1 MTFAVVVASYPSRRR
16 GDTPIRRRRRTSGR
30 VIIGVCSGGRRRR
43 FNDRHLVSRL
53 SRGAETTLGRYLNHS
68 RTKRFYVLFFT
79 LVSSIKKDLRREVV
93 CNLFTRGKKERERKM
108 KTLTREKVKEGK
120 IRFQKQKVL
129 ALFSQMQKKLLAS
142 KCLVFSLSNHHSFR
156 GISLEKHRTTH

>member
-53 SRGAETTLGRYLNHS
+53 SRGAETTLGRYLNHIESQEEKS
-68 RTKRFYVLFFT
+68 RVKEF
-79 LVSSIKKDLRREVV
+79 
-93 CNLFTRGKKERERKM
+93 NLCGKKEKNLKENERKGMCDREKRKEKFLGFSRERRDGG
-108 KTLTREKVKEGK
+108 REFLLL
-120 IRFQKQKVL
+120 R
-129 ALFSQMQKKLLAS
+129 ALFSFVIHA
-142 KCLVFSLSNHHSFR
+142 
-156 GISLEKHRTTH
+156 

>member
-30 VIIGVCSGGRRRR
+30 VIIGVCSGGGRRR

-68 RTKRFYVLFFT
+68 NKKILVVFYSR
-79 LVSSIKKDLRREVV
+79 LV
-93 CNLFTRGKKERERKM
+93 
-108 KTLTREKVKEGK
+108 
-120 IRFQKQKVL
+120 
-129 ALFSQMQKKLLAS
+129 
-142 KCLVFSLSNHHSFR
+142 
-156 GISLEKHRTTH
+156 

>member
-53 SRGAETTLGRYLNHS
+53 SRGAETTLGRYLNHLS
-68 RTKRFYVLFFT
+68 NKKILELFFT
-79 LVSSIKKDLRREVV
+79 LASYKKRVIFVWER
-93 CNLFTRGKKERERKM
+93 KKEKRKIKEKNENDERK
-108 KTLTREKVKEGK
+108 V
-120 IRFQKQKVL
+120 
-129 ALFSQMQKKLLAS
+129 
-142 KCLVFSLSNHHSFR
+142 
-156 GISLEKHRTTH
+156 